1 MPGYCPDISSKNI
14 RFSYDKNVAGNCLES
29 GPSHPDVTP
38 RLIRMELVSDATRH
52 PNNFVPSCEVHISG
66 ADLSYS
72 ATGSH
77 IRVPLQEGF

>member
-1 MPGYCPDISSKNI
+1 M
-14 RFSYDKNVAGNCLES
+14 AENCLDS

-38 RLIRMELVSDATRH
+38 QLIRMELVSDATRH